1 MTTLYLSGKKNHKHT
16 NVFII
21 LFTSHSR
28 SALICHVPRPPKEK
42 SFQNKEARAFL
53 DPLESAFEKRSEAL
67 FSIALNE

>member
-1 MTTLYLSGKKNHKHT
+1 M
-16 NVFII
+16 
-21 LFTSHSR
+21 
-28 SALICHVPRPPKEK
+28 PKEK